1 MDEYLIPLFPLRDSG
16 PVVAFGSPL
25 LLFFPL
31 RLIFISSAH
40 SILLA
45 LEAETA
51 SKTSW
56 SPPWRVAARHP
67 HGMQLTHT
75 V

>member
-1 MDEYLIPLFPLRDSG
+1 MDEYPIPLFPLRDSG

-31 RLIFISSAH
+31 RLIFISSAL

-45 LEAETA
+45 LEAGTA
-51 SKTSW
+51 SKTSR
-56 SPPWRVAARHP
+56 SPPRRVDARRP
-67 HGMQLTHT
+67 NGMQLTHT